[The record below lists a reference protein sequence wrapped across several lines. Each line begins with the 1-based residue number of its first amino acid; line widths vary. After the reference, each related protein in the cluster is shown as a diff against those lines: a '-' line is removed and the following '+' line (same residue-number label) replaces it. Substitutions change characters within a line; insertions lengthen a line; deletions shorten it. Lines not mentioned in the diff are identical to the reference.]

1 MGGGD
6 QALSSIDERVV
17 ELQFNNGQF
26 EKGVSQSIGTLEK
39 LKGSLN
45 LEASAK
51 SLNSLERAGK
61 NFNLSNVS
69 NNIQTVADRFSTLG
83 IIGDQVLRRLTNSAM
98 NMSRNILTAIPN
110 QMMAGGKK
118 RALNIE
124 QAKFQMEGL
133 LGPDEFAKQWETIN
147 KNINNAVTGTAYGYD
162 EAAKVA
168 AQLKASNID
177 FGEDMEKILTGI
189 SGVAAMTNSSYEDIG
204 HIFTT
209 IAGQGKVMTEQLNQF
224 AGRGLN
230 VAAEL
235 AKAYK
240 VDEATLRT
248 MVTKGEV
255 DFKTFAFA
263 MNEAFGKQAQKA
275 NKTFT
280 GAMSN
285 IKASFSRM
293 GAQFIQPGY
302 EALRKFFVGFNEN
315 ETTGLLRVLKDLEIV
330 IKPLSAAF
338 EKFAES
344 TSYNLNLVLDNI
356 HASLSSI
363 FPEIRKAE
371 EAGKISTY
379 MLKTTSKT
387 ARSVKELD
395 AGYLDALKKLSAY
408 VGATKKGNATFKASG
423 KEAATLKNML
433 DELGLTYKD
442 LGDGQIEVTNLSGQI
457 KTAWDTWTTASD
469 NLKKSMAERIP
480 LLGKLLGLENEEKE
494 TTEKTSKTYEDIDAL
509 AKDVILGKFGD
520 GEARKKA
527 LEELGVSYAVIQNRV
542 NELLGVEKRHEVTA
556 EEEAKALDKLG
567 ITTEEGAEKTEKSM
581 SIGEKMLVV
590 LAGIKSAIKIVT
602 DFASSLWNKILVP
615 FGKWA
620 GTQVLTV
627 LLNLL
632 TSIGTA
638 VVGLSNKIPDGFF
651 DKKFEGITNFFTNV
665 GTSFSGFLEKVQ
677 NLEAFQ
683 KLSQAF
689 TNLGGAVRGFFS
701 TGFET
706 ISGIFSDIG
715 QSAEEGI
722 NFDWALP
729 IIENLSNV
737 LTSMANAIST
747 TLGAVWPILTDFG
760 LSLKNLFETIKNS
773 ETTQKL
779 VDAFTA
785 LHTSVSNLL
794 SAGFEAVINF
804 FTGLGKSSEEGGHKL
819 DWFSGIIES
828 ISKGLTWFAEKV
840 TWVTDTVSNFVNTHF
855 TSENFENFKKSIKDF
870 IDKAK
875 ESQPVQDLMLA
886 FDSLATSIEKLFNPD
901 KGIDDVTRSVGE
913 AGDAAEEAEPK
924 FNWLLKIVEG
934 LSTILTTIVGWAD
947 SGIQKLIEFFSKKEN
962 AATLEKLSTSFKS
975 LKEAVS
981 GVLGLAFDNV
991 LAFFTNIGKDG
1002 EEAKKGMDLTETVST
1017 FERVANAVM
1026 FVVNSLTDLL
1036 NLIVANGGNLHAAF
1050 VSWFDGV
1057 DFKKLWSDF
1066 KLNLITAFGEVFLG
1080 KESEGDPTLTRG
1092 AVGIMDS
1099 VTDGIEEQ
1107 SKTLPQLM
1115 AEKLTGL
1122 PGEIAA
1128 ALKGLMS
1135 KVDTAKVF
1143 EGIKIGG
1150 IGVLGLGIGKFF
1162 TTFGKGIKAFAKL
1175 PKSILKTFD
1184 SLKGTLTAYQNDL
1197 NATALLKCAGA
1208 IGILVLSLWGLS
1220 KIDPKALAATL
1231 GVITPLVIAIG
1242 GLIYAIEKIKSVKK
1256 VADDTKGLTKVVTP
1270 LGQFADAVQGFLGKV
1285 ALGVNVALII
1295 GSLMLLVN
1303 SLQKIGSM
1311 EWGQLLKAGIVLVV
1325 VGGYLWA
1332 FTKVMQ
1338 NVAKTMDVGTAA
1350 SLFFLAAAVT
1360 ALSGAIYLLGGMDLP
1375 RLVQGGI
1382 AAAAMMIVM
1391 AGAARIAGDS
1401 AQHMAKFGAGAILL
1415 ALGLTMLL
1423 VPLTAFSWIMADGD
1437 RMIFFAKGLGVM
1449 AGILVG
1455 FALVAKFAAPQMI
1468 KLGLAM
1474 YSISKSMINMALSV
1488 VIFAAGI
1495 ALVGAAIN
1503 IFVRAIVDAG
1513 EIIISNF
1520 GAFLAGLA
1528 MVAGAIVGFV
1538 AVVTALAPIMKL
1550 AAPAIKEF
1558 GLGLL
1563 MIAGAVFLFV
1573 SAIALLSVTSPV
1585 IKDFFAG
1592 IGTYV
1597 KGATDG
1603 LQSFAES
1610 LPLIGEVVKK
1620 IFGES
1625 KDAIKGFGSALDEM
1639 GIRGELKEDLMSRF
1653 TELTRLSGK
1662 DFSLAIDDLIAY
1674 VNGLE
1679 LPEEEKTR
1687 ILKEYINGL
1696 EIDAKKNYG
1705 IALKNLKATISN
1717 EIDFD
1722 TLGKAGLYLQIQ
1734 KLLDLSD
1741 KKGFFAQLSD
1751 VKLFLQTAALSD
1763 AAKNKIATE
1772 LTKLDDE
1779 DLTPEQRRVILNGV
1793 MLYINTLSYQGEA
1806 QQAVQ
1811 DAFDAVAEAEN
1822 PEALEI
1828 AVKNAQAVIDG
1839 LMLSDESKKNLSTN
1853 LSHAANTLT
1862 PEQRKVFLDNA
1873 YLNILKLDW
1882 DEEGKQAFID
1892 RIANLTGLDEEA
1904 FKEGFAKIRE
1914 ELEAA
1919 GYSAEVIAQIMT
1931 AAENLQKE
1939 YQDLFKIRLENINLM
1954 IGDIL
1959 LTYDGSD
1966 EEKEKIKKELEG
1978 RYEEIKNALLTGD
1991 TGRAI
1996 ELATQLSIDL
2006 QEDEDYNKISP
2017 ENRKVLADQAYG
2029 LITAAN
2035 EALAEEVDKEA
2046 RKGGKD
2052 TSYVIGNN
2060 LFGLKAGSAVEL
2072 PIRIKMEADGELSEE
2087 ELNSVIENIADQYS
2101 SLTANDIMNSLEP
2114 MGLTKEQ
2121 LMAILFPQTLEGVDI
2136 STLLAKDMNIEGL
2149 KQLFMGTTEDASAG
2163 LVEGFEEH
2171 SGEVSDAA
2179 GSVAEGA
2186 IAKIRDVNDSH
2197 SPSLVYK
2204 ELGHDAIEGYALGI
2218 EEGQG
2223 LVDHAVNQVFGGA
2236 VSKFIPIHELLY
2248 LNLGRNAIQSYISG
2262 LSQSESPIGSV
2273 LASLL
2278 GGDIEQIG
2286 AQAQSLSQTIT
2297 TIAQLGETISN
2308 MSTDPA
2314 QASAAINGF
2323 VTELVQY
2330 NPQIQQTVDNLGG
2343 INAVLTEISNDPT
2356 KLGSLFSGVTTEL
2369 AKENPEL
2376 QKAIETVTSLTTS
2389 IEAMN
2394 GEATDLNAIGGILKE
2409 VVGLDDTTTENLQT
2423 AIDLMGELSKSMGFS
2438 LDEDFLANSL
2448 TKAFES
2454 VSAEDIPKLVSDTA
2468 KALDDLEASISK
2480 FEDVDLDKTF
2490 GPAVNDIA
2498 AFGWILKPVA
2508 TTIFELLLGASIA
2521 LSSVSKAI
2529 TIFSKAEV
2537 IDGFIA
2543 NIPKLKAAVLGLA
2556 DMLVEVAPDITKSA
2570 VDIVTVVLDTLS
2582 DPYGDL
2588 LTHITD
2594 AALRFALQFINGVS
2608 LALVNNADGLLT
2620 SIKVLTLTVLDLV
2633 LVTIRDMF
2641 SDIPMIGDA
2650 IQKGIDNVHE
2660 NIQKALDG
2668 EAERLENP
2676 FEDYLNMV
2684 ADSITSGFANISE
2697 VAEAAAEG
2705 KGFTVG
2711 SALEKAFTFSQGDFK
2726 GAMMHLQELLSSGEL
2741 SKEEILSGILPPEG
2755 ISMDDLAE
2763 YLFKD
2768 DNTINSKGFRD
2779 LLADYGVLVV
2789 EGLEEGMTENSS
2801 FLETGI
2807 AKMKEAMAGGFSG
2820 KSSKIDIAEE
2830 LVEVNADTAE
2840 SKGEDLAKNVGTGY
2854 EEGMTT
2860 AGETMNQATAKAL
2873 FDAYLSGA
2881 DAIEVNSPSKLYERL
2896 GGYSAEGYGIGI
2908 KNKTPLAEA
2917 YVRSMAVKCCLAVL
2931 KKLSDFKN
2939 AGVKAGISLK
2949 NGLASVQSQITA
2961 VGRVLGNAFKNGIES
2976 KASSAKTAGGKLGTN
2991 AKDGITDKLG
3001 TGTGEDTKGYK
3012 LGKDFGRGFEKGI
3025 RSKIKDVYNAGY
3037 DMGKAA
3043 GNGGADGEQ
3052 SKSPSKVAIR
3062 LGNYFGEGFVIGINE
3077 FGSKVYTAAHDMAT
3091 DAIDALSNPLSVVQD
3106 ILSGDLDVDPT
3117 IRPVMDL
3124 SEIQNGVNT
3133 INAMTPAMSVGIGSI
3148 SASMNRRKVD
3158 SNEEVINAINAL
3170 REGMNQPSNVYNVNG
3185 ITYDDG
3191 SNISD
3196 AVRGLIRAARVE
3208 RRR

>member
-1 MGGGD
+1 M
-6 QALSSIDERVV
+6 SSIDERVV

-69 NNIQTVADRFSTLG
+69 NNIQAVADRVSALG
-83 IIGDQVLRRLTNSAM
+83 IIGDQVLRRLTDKAISFG
-98 NMSRNILTAIPN
+98 SSLLTAVPKQIVS
-110 QMMAGGKK
+110 GGKK
-118 RALNIE
+118 RAQNIK
-124 QAKFQMEGL
+124 QAMFQMEGL
-133 LGPDEFAKQWETIN
+133 LGEEQFEKQWEDIKKDIN
-147 KNINNAVTGTAYGYD
+147 YGVDSTAYGFD
-162 EAAKVA
+162 AAAKVA
-168 AQLKASNID
+168 AQLTASNIS
-177 FGEDMEKILTGI
+177 FGDDMRTALRGI
-189 SGVAAMTNSSYEDIG
+189 SGVAAMTNSSYEEIG

-209 IAGQGKVMTEQLNQF
+209 IAGQGKVMSEQLNQF
-224 AGRGLN
+224 AYRGLN

-240 VDEATLRT
+240 VDEATLRD

-255 DFKTFAFA
+255 DFMTFAKA
-263 MNEAFGKQAQKA
+263 MDNAFGKQATKA
-275 NKTFT
+275 NKTFD

-285 IKASFSRM
+285 IRASLSRM
-293 GAQFIQPGY
+293 GEGFATPAY
-302 EALRKFFVGFNEN
+302 EAIRQLLVGPDIEKTGGLLAILKDIEGILKPIADSFSVFTETSTAALTTVLDSVHAVLEPYGKAGRELHDIFEN
-315 ETTGLLRVLKDLEIV
+315 SKKAAKATVEQADATKETSTASTKATKSTKALATAEAKTEKQVAKTGLAFNGTTN
-330 IKPLSAAF
+330 SATGLIDVYKEMQQA
-338 EKFAES
+338 EK
-344 TSYNLNLVLDNI
+344 
-356 HASLSSI
+356 
-363 FPEIRKAE
+363 
-371 EAGKISTY
+371 
-379 MLKTTSKT
+379 
-387 ARSVKELD
+387 
-395 AGYLDALKKLSAY
+395 
-408 VGATKKGNATFKASG
+408 NATSTEETVLSVREKTFQSLEKI
-423 KEAATLKNML
+423 
-433 DELGLTYKD
+433 
-442 LGDGQIEVTNLSGQI
+442 GQNL
-457 KTAWDTWTTASD
+457 
-469 NLKKSMAERIP
+469 AERVP
-480 LLGKLLGLENEEKE
+480 LFGKLLGLEKKE
-494 TTEKTSKTYEDIDAL
+494 SDTVKGTTKEYEGLDEL
-509 AKDVILGKFGD
+509 ARGVILGKYGN
-520 GEARKKA
+520 GEERKKK
-527 LEELGVSYAVIQNRV
+527 LEELGYSYAVIQNRV
-542 NELLGVEKRHEVTA
+542 NELLGCSKRYEVTA
-556 EEEAKALDKLG
+556 EEEAKTTKLLG
-567 ITTEEGAEKTEKSM
+567 DSNAEASEGVEKTKTNLEKLATVIAGMGTGLTLLRDNATALWTKILQPFISWAGIKVFNLILTLLTN
-581 SIGEKMLVV
+581 IGEKLIA
-590 LAGIKSAIKIVT
+590 LRES
-602 DFASSLWNKILVP
+602 
-615 FGKWA
+615 
-620 GTQVLTV
+620 
-627 LLNLL
+627 
-632 TSIGTA
+632 
-638 VVGLSNKIPDGFF
+638 IPDGYF
-651 DKKFEGITNFFTNV
+651 DEKFGKVADTFRTIGESFGSFISEISETEEVQALGQAFEGLQQAI
-665 GTSFSGFLEKVQ
+665 SGFIED
-677 NLEAFQ
+677 
-683 KLSQAF
+683 
-689 TNLGGAVRGFFS
+689 
-701 TGFET
+701 GFEI
-706 ISGIFSDIG
+706 ISDIFSDIG
-715 QSAEEGI
+715 ESAE
-722 NFDWALP
+722 NLDFSWLTP
-729 IIENLSNV
+729 IIQDLSGV
-737 LTSMANAIST
+737 LTAMLTALSAGFNAAGPFIK
-747 TLGAVWPILTDFG
+747 DFV
-760 LSLKNLFETIKNS
+760 LSLKNLFETVKNS

-779 VDAFTA
+779 IDSFSK
-785 LHTSVSNLL
+785 LRTSIGNLAK
-794 SAGFEAVINF
+794 AGFEKITGF
-804 FTGLGKSSEEGGHKL
+804 FAALGKSGEEGGHKL
-819 DWFSGIIES
+819 DWLAGILGA
-828 ISKGLTWFAEKV
+828 ISVALTWFADKIS
-840 TWVTDTVSNFVNTHF
+840 WVTDKVTAFVNGKF
-855 TSENFENFKKSIKDF
+855 TSENFTKLKESITDF
-870 IDKAK
+870 IEKAQNSK
-875 ESQPVQDLMLA
+875 PVQDLMQAFTDLSESIQKL
-886 FDSLATSIEKLFNPD
+886 FDSGLD
-901 KGIDDVTRSVGE
+901 KVSRSVGE

-924 FNWLLKIVEG
+924 FNWLLTIIGG
-934 LSTILTTIVGWAD
+934 LATILTTIVGWAD
-947 SGIQKLIEFFSKKEN
+947 SGIQKLIEFFSNEEN
-962 AATLEKLSTSFKS
+962 VAILDKLSQSFTNF
-975 LKEAVS
+975 KEAVS

-991 LAFFTNIGKDG
+991 VAFFTNIGKDG

-1122 PGEIAA
+1122 PGEIATT
-1128 ALKGLMS
+1128 LKGLMS

-1285 ALGVNVALII
+1285 ALGVNIALII

-1325 VGGYLWA
+1325 VGGYLFA

-1338 NVAKTMDVGTAA
+1338 KVAKTMDVGTAA

-1437 RMIFFAKGLGVM
+1437 RMIFFAKGLAVM
-1449 AGILVG
+1449 AGILAG

-1495 ALVGAAIN
+1495 ALVGVAIN
-1503 IFVRAIVDAG
+1503 IFVRAIVNAG

-1550 AAPAIKEF
+1550 AAPSIKEF

-1573 SAIALLSVTSPV
+1573 SAIALLSVTSPI

-1610 LPLIGEVVKK
+1610 LPLIGGVVKK

-1639 GIRGELKEDLMSRF
+1639 GIRGELKEDLMNRF

-1705 IALKNLKATISN
+1705 IALKNLKATIAN

-1811 DAFDAVAEAEN
+1811 DAFDAVAKAEN

-1839 LMLSDESKKNLSTN
+1839 LMLSDKSKKNLSTN
-1853 LSHAANTLT
+1853 LSYAANTLT
-1862 PEQRKVFLDNA
+1862 PAQRKVFLDKA
-1873 YLNILKLDW
+1873 YLNILNLDW

-1966 EEKEKIKKELEG
+1966 EEKEKLKKELEG
-1978 RYEEIKNALLTGD
+1978 IYEEIKNALLTGD

-2035 EALAEEVDKEA
+2035 EALAEEVNKQA
-2046 RKGGKD
+2046 NKSGKD

-2060 LFGLKAGSAVEL
+2060 LFGLKAGSAVEI
-2072 PIRIKMEADGELSEE
+2072 PIRIKMEADGELSKEE
-2087 ELNSVIENIADQYS
+2087 VDSVIKNLADQFS

-2163 LVEGFEEH
+2163 LVEGFEKH
-2171 SGEVSDAA
+2171 SGEVSNAA
-2179 GSVAEGA
+2179 GGVAEAA

-2197 SPSLVYK
+2197 SPSLAYK
-2204 ELGHDAIEGYALGI
+2204 ELGHDAIEGYAL
-2218 EEGQG
+2218 
-2223 LVDHAVNQVFGGA
+2223 
-2236 VSKFIPIHELLY
+2236 
-2248 LNLGRNAIQSYISG
+2248 
-2262 LSQSESPIGSV
+2262 
-2273 LASLL
+2273 
-2278 GGDIEQIG
+2278 
-2286 AQAQSLSQTIT
+2286 
-2297 TIAQLGETISN
+2297 
-2308 MSTDPA
+2308 
-2314 QASAAINGF
+2314 
-2323 VTELVQY
+2323 
-2330 NPQIQQTVDNLGG
+2330 
-2343 INAVLTEISNDPT
+2343 
-2356 KLGSLFSGVTTEL
+2356 
-2369 AKENPEL
+2369 
-2376 QKAIETVTSLTTS
+2376 
-2389 IEAMN
+2389 
-2394 GEATDLNAIGGILKE
+2394 
-2409 VVGLDDTTTENLQT
+2409 
-2423 AIDLMGELSKSMGFS
+2423 
-2438 LDEDFLANSL
+2438 
-2448 TKAFES
+2448 
-2454 VSAEDIPKLVSDTA
+2454 
-2468 KALDDLEASISK
+2468 
-2480 FEDVDLDKTF
+2480 
-2490 GPAVNDIA
+2490 
-2498 AFGWILKPVA
+2498 
-2508 TTIFELLLGASIA
+2508 
-2521 LSSVSKAI
+2521 
-2529 TIFSKAEV
+2529 
-2537 IDGFIA
+2537 
-2543 NIPKLKAAVLGLA
+2543 
-2556 DMLVEVAPDITKSA
+2556 
-2570 VDIVTVVLDTLS
+2570 
-2582 DPYGDL
+2582 
-2588 LTHITD
+2588 
-2594 AALRFALQFINGVS
+2594 
-2608 LALVNNADGLLT
+2608 
-2620 SIKVLTLTVLDLV
+2620 
-2633 LVTIRDMF
+2633 
-2641 SDIPMIGDA
+2641 
-2650 IQKGIDNVHE
+2650 
-2660 NIQKALDG
+2660 
-2668 EAERLENP
+2668 
-2676 FEDYLNMV
+2676 
-2684 ADSITSGFANISE
+2684 
-2697 VAEAAAEG
+2697 
-2705 KGFTVG
+2705 
-2711 SALEKAFTFSQGDFK
+2711 
-2726 GAMMHLQELLSSGEL
+2726 
-2741 SKEEILSGILPPEG
+2741 
-2755 ISMDDLAE
+2755 
-2763 YLFKD
+2763 
-2768 DNTINSKGFRD
+2768 
-2779 LLADYGVLVV
+2779 
-2789 EGLEEGMTENSS
+2789 
-2801 FLETGI
+2801 
-2807 AKMKEAMAGGFSG
+2807 
-2820 KSSKIDIAEE
+2820 
-2830 LVEVNADTAE
+2830 
-2840 SKGEDLAKNVGTGY
+2840 
-2854 EEGMTT
+2854 
-2860 AGETMNQATAKAL
+2860 
-2873 FDAYLSGA
+2873 
-2881 DAIEVNSPSKLYERL
+2881 
-2896 GGYSAEGYGIGI
+2896 GI

-2949 NGLASVQSQITA
+2949 NGLASVRSQITA
-2961 VGRVLGNAFKNGIES
+2961 VGRVLGDAFKNGIES

-3001 TGTGEDTKGYK
+3001 TGSGTDTKGYE
-3012 LGKDFGRGFEKGI
+3012 LGKNFGIGFEKGI
-3025 RSKIKDVYNAGY
+3025 RSKITDVYKAGY

-3062 LGNYFGEGFVIGINE
+3062 LGNYFGEGFIIGINE
-3077 FGSKVYTAAHDMAT
+3077 FGSKVYSAAHDMAT